1 MEAGADPIIGRG
13 VAESRPRSVLQVLP
27 ALETGGVER
36 GAVDIAAAVA
46 AAGWRALVASSGG
59 AMVREL
65 VRAGAE
71 HVTLPL
77 ARKSPFA
84 LRANVAPLAALI
96 ESEGVDIVHARS
108 RAPAWSAYEAARRTG
123 RPFVTT
129 FHGTYN
135 FGNALKRWYNGVM
148 ARGDRVIAI
157 SDFIADHVRRNYGV
171 GDERLRVV
179 PRGIDLEVFDPA
191 RVNSERIVQ
200 LAGKWR
206 LPDGVPV
213 VMLPGRLTRWKG
225 QAALIDALTVLG
237 RRDVCCLLVGD
248 DQGRHGYRKELERR
262 IRTRGLDGVV
272 RIVGHCDD
280 MAAAYMLA
288 DAVVSASLDPEAF
301 GRVAV
306 EAQAMGRPTIVTDH
320 GAARETVLAGETG
333 WLTPPGNAGALA
345 RALEAALALDADA
358 RETLAARAMPRVR
371 AKFSKQAM
379 CDRTLAIYRELLDER
394 AAAGAAPAA

>member
-1 MEAGADPIIGRG
+1 METGADPIIGG
-13 VAESRPRSVLQVLP
+13 GAAESRPRTVLQVLP

-36 GAVDIAAAVA
+36 GAVDIATAVA

-171 GDERLRVV
+171 GDERLRMV

-225 QAALIDALTVLG
+225 QTALIDALTILG

-248 DQGRHGYRKELERR
+248 DQGRRGYRKELERR

-345 RALEAALALDADA
+345 RALEEALALDADA
-358 RETLAARAMPRVR
+358 RETLASRAMPRVR

>member
-1 MEAGADPIIGRG
+1 METGADPIIGG
-13 VAESRPRSVLQVLP
+13 GAAESRPRTVLQVLP

-36 GAVDIAAAVA
+36 GAVDIATAVA

-135 FGNALKRWYNGVM
+135 FGNSLKRWYNGVM

-171 GDERLRVV
+171 GDERLRMV

-225 QAALIDALTVLG
+225 QTALIDALTILG

-248 DQGRHGYRKELERR
+248 DQGRRGYRKELERR

-345 RALEAALALDADA
+345 RALEEALALDADA
-358 RETLAARAMPRVR
+358 RETLASRAMPRVR